1 MPQSRN
7 NAEVCVFQNIWK
19 SKAPSLNAIMCTLMA
34 LVSTEPFNWV
44 QSSDVV
50 NGLRP
55 ARKNQ
60 VILPAH
66 HLQWGTIHTRV
77 SSTVCN
83 GLFMRGLHRNR
94 SWATPCLR
102 DWTAWYTLRYKWW
115 YTARYTHCDYFAHAM
130 FLVGQF
136 LSNSNKFVP
145 QVKAGFLTRSRHC
158 QNWFEAERKTIV
170 LGAQGAEGTLLFF
183 SNEYERKNCITCYT
197 SNPIH

>member
-1 MPQSRN
+1 MGFVPLAKTRLY
-7 NAEVCVFQNIWK
+7 C
-19 SKAPSLNAIMCTLMA
+19 
-34 LVSTEPFNWV
+34 
-44 QSSDVV
+44 
-50 NGLRP
+50 RP
-55 ARKNQ
+55 T
-60 VILPAH
+60 ICSE
-66 HLQWGTIHTRV
+66 GTIHTRV

-136 LSNSNKFVP
+136 SSNSNKFVP